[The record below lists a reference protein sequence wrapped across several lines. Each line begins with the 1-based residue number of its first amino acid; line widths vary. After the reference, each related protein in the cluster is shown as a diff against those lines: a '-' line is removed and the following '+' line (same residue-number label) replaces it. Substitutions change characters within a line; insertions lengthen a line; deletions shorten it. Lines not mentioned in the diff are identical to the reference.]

1 MKINGSNIEVVDKI
15 RILGTTFTN
24 NLTWSENCDILTKK
38 VNAQMQQIRKVWGF
52 GSTPEDMVHLWKVY

>member
-15 RILGTTFTN
+15 RILATTFTN

-38 VNAQMQQIRKVWGF
+38 VNAQMQQIRKVWSF
-52 GSTPEDMVHLWKVY
+52 GSTPEDMVHL